1 MATGAAEDRVLFK
14 KFEFHY
20 AIFDEGHM
28 LKNMS
33 SLRFQ
38 NLMKISADRRLLLTG
53 EYNKSQRTCTE
64 RKIPFLY
71 CIPRIGRRSRMK
83 RALFW

>member
-20 AIFDEGHM
+20 AVFDEGHM
-28 LKNMS
+28 LKNMA

-38 NLMKISADRRLLLTG
+38 NLMKIAVCVWFFFSLVV
-53 EYNKSQRTCTE
+53 
-64 RKIPFLY
+64 
-71 CIPRIGRRSRMK
+71 
-83 RALFW
+83 